1 MHFRQR
7 KMLGVLMLAL
17 LLALVW
23 FRPLDTVAEKYAESG
38 LKRAFAT
45 FAAARGMNALISTL
59 QSSTVNI
66 QVGAGASLQLGAV
79 LDPLDDLVEQFS
91 ALMLAATL
99 SFATQRLL
107 IDVSGAWPVSVL
119 LTVLFLAW
127 GAFHLKDRAPPN
139 WLPKLALGLLCLRL
153 AVPVVALGSEAT
165 YLLLLA
171 NKYDVYQATIE
182 GAEIP
187 TLEVQAEKG
196 LFERSKS
203 LWENNLNIN
212 KKIDALQAKTV
223 GWVDHIVRLAAVFI
237 VQTIVLPLL
246 FLWAMLR
253 LYRLLSAPFHSSN
266 FRGRTEHHIPQ
277 LRNETQR

>member
-1 MHFRQR
+1 MHIGQR
-7 KMLGVLMLAL
+7 KMLGVLILAL

-23 FRPLDTVAEKYAESG
+23 FRPLDTVAVQYTESG

-45 FAAARGMNALISTL
+45 FAAARGMNALISVL
-59 QSSTVNI
+59 QSSSVNLQI
-66 QVGAGASLQLGAV
+66 GAGASLQLGAV

-127 GAFHLKDRAPPN
+127 SAFHLKGRAPPD

-165 YLLLLA
+165 YWLLLA
-171 NKYDVYQATIE
+171 NKYDASQATITS
-182 GAEIP
+182 AEIP
-187 TLEVQAEKG
+187 NLEVQAGQG
-196 LFERSKS
+196 LVERAKRF
-203 LWENNLNIN
+203 WEHNLNIAQ
-212 KKIDALQAKTV
+212 KVEALQAKSV
-223 GWVDHIVRLAAVFI
+223 GWVEHIVRLAAVFI
-237 VQTIVLPLL
+237 VQTIFLPLL

-253 LYRLLSAPFHSSN
+253 LYRVLSAPFHSST
-266 FRGRTEHHIPQ
+266 FRGRTEPHIPQ
-277 LRNETQR
+277 LRNETQL